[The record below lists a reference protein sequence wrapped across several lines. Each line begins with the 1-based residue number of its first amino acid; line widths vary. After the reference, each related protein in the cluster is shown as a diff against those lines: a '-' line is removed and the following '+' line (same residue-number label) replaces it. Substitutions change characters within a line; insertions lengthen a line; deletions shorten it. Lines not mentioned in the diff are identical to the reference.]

1 MRLQMPVT
9 GYIISQ
15 WFGADPGGYSRY
27 GLQGH
32 NGVDFALPVGQ
43 HVMAADGGS
52 VVISAHDPSGY
63 GELIKIRHG
72 WGYSYYAHL
81 SERHVRVGDEVRAG
95 QVIGLSGN
103 TGNSTGPHLHF
114 EIRPDGIGRGNG
126 YNGAV
131 DPWPYLTAADSE
143 GDGDEAGQPAVVL
156 KAGDQVQVTAQPCL
170 NMRTGPAS
178 GYLDVGDVFPGA
190 TLHVENVI
198 DKGDETWLVVLTPM
212 YVCARQ
218 GEQWYVQVVEA

>member
-1 MRLQMPVT
+1 MLWMPVERVV
-9 GYIISQ
+9 ISQ
-15 WFGADPGGYSRY
+15 RFGANPARY
-27 GLQGH
+27 ARFGLRGH
-32 NGVDFALPVGQ
+32 NGVDFAVPVGTP
-43 HVMAADGGS
+43 VMAADGGR
-52 VVISAHDPSGY
+52 VVGSSFDGSGY
-63 GELIKIRHG
+63 GELVKIGHE
-72 WGYSYYAHL
+72 WGTSYYAHL
-81 SERHVRVGDEVRAG
+81 SEQQVRVGDEVTAG

-114 EIRPDGIGRGNG
+114 EIRPDGVGRGNG

-143 GDGDEAGQPAVVL
+143 DDGDEAGQPEVVL
-156 KAGDQVQVTAQPCL
+156 KAGDEVRVTAQPWL

-190 TLHVENVI
+190 TLRIESVI
-198 DKGDETWLVVLTPM
+198 DKGDETWLAVLTPM

-218 GEQWYVQVVEA
+218 GEHWYVQVVEA